1 MSLKPPPRTK
11 LDYEKVDTEDWINGF
26 IEEIQSD
33 EKRDTGFK
41 DEESGEPII
50 KHMIRFKFKLEGYS
64 YPHYSRWMSL
74 SYHEK
79 SNLFKKY
86 LSNLVEHAQP
96 DMDFDL
102 EQLKGMPVKMMWSNN
117 GDFQNIEMVRPIK
130 GKPDVKLPF

>member
-1 MSLKPPPRTK
+1 MPLKPPPRTK
-11 LDYEKVDTEDWINGF
+11 MEYEKVNTEDWVVGI
-26 IEEIQSD
+26 IEDIQSD

-50 KHMIRFKFKLEGYS
+50 KHCVRFKFKLDGYD

-79 SNLFKKY
+79 SNLLKKY
-86 LSNLVEHAQP
+86 LFNLVEGAQP

-102 EQLKGMPVKMMWSNN
+102 ERFKGLHVKLMWSNN
-117 GDFQNIEMVRPIK
+117 GDFQNIEMIRPVDK
-130 GKPDVKLPF
+130 KLDPTVPF

>member
-1 MSLKPPPRTK
+1 MLKPPPRTK
-11 LDYEKVDTEDWINGF
+11 MDYEKVDVEDWVNGV

-50 KHMIRFKFKLEGYS
+50 KHMIRFKFKLEGYH

-74 SYHEK
+74 TYHEK
-79 SNLFKKY
+79 SNLLKKY
-86 LSNLVEHAQP
+86 LFNLVDGAQP

-102 EQLKGMPVKMMWSNN
+102 ERLKGMEVKMMWSNN
-117 GDFQNIEMVRPIK
+117 GDFQNIEMIRPRGAKID
-130 GKPDVKLPF
+130 GKIPF